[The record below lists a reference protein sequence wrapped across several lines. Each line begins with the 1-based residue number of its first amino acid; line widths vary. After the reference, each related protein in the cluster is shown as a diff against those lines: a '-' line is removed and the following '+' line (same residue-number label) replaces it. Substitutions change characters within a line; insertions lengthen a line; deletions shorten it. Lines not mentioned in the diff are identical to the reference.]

1 MEDAVL
7 KKYRLAHDISDGVIE
22 FARPLVKEGAS
33 ILEVAE
39 KIEARTKKDGA
50 MPSWPVNFS
59 INEWAAHVTPGIGD
73 RTVLKAGDLVK
84 VDIGCQVDGYIS
96 DRAFTVCIGQ
106 KSHPM
111 IETSERA
118 TKAALDALEP
128 GVTVS
133 EISAIIEDIVVGAGY
148 NPVRNLAGHS
158 MGQNSQHEPPTIPN
172 SKTNDKTV
180 IEAGTPLAIEVF
192 TTDGAGWVVESSP
205 TTIYKFLQDRPV
217 RMPEARR
224 ILEMAKKDFEM
235 LPFATRWLKGVSP
248 VRMEMAL
255 RQLVVAEALI
265 AYPPLREEAG
275 GMVAVYEDTKIV
287 L

>member
-1 MEDAVL
+1 MEEEVL
-7 KKYRLAHDISDGVIE
+7 RKYRLAHDISDRVIE
-22 FARPLVKEGAS
+22 FSRPLVREGAS
-33 ILEVAE
+33 TLEVAE
-39 KIEARTKKDGA
+39 KIEDRIRKEGA

-59 INEWAAHVTPGIGD
+59 INEWAAHKTPGIGD
-73 RTVLKAGDLVK
+73 QTVLKAGYLVK

-158 MGQNSQHEPPTIPN
+158 MSQNSQHEPPTIPN
-172 SKTNDKTV
+172 SKTRDRTT
-180 IEAGTPLAIEVF
+180 IEAGMPLAIEVF

-217 RMPEARR
+217 RMPEARK
-224 ILEMAKKDFEM
+224 ILEMAKRDFER
-235 LPFATRWLKGVSP
+235 LPFATRWLKGISQTKT
-248 VRMEMAL
+248 EMAL
-255 RQLVVAEALI
+255 RQLVEAGALI

-287 L
+287 V

>member
-1 MEDAVL
+1 MEESVL
-7 KKYRLAHDISDGVIE
+7 KKYKLAHDISDEVIE
-22 FARPLVKEGAS
+22 FAKTLVKEDAS
-33 ILEVAE
+33 TLEVAE
-39 KIEARTKKDGA
+39 KIENMIRKKGA

-59 INEWAAHVTPGIGD
+59 INEWAAHVTPEIGD
-73 RTVLKAGDLVK
+73 STILKAGDLVK

-111 IETSERA
+111 IDASEHA
-118 TKAALDALEP
+118 TKTALDALVP

-133 EISAIIEDIVVGAGY
+133 EISEIIEDAVVSAGY
-148 NPVRNLAGHS
+148 KPVRNLAGHS
-158 MGQNSQHEPPTIPN
+158 MGKNSQHEPPTIPN
-172 SKTNDKTV
+172 SKTQDKTV

-192 TTDGAGWVVESSP
+192 VTDGAGWVTESSP
-205 TTIYKFLQDRPV
+205 TTIYKFFQDKPV
-217 RMPEARR
+217 RMPEARK

-235 LPFATRWLKGVSP
+235 LPFATRWLKGIP
-248 VRMEMAL
+248 VVKMEMAL
-255 RQLVVAEALI
+255 RQLVETGALI

-275 GMVAVYEDTKIV
+275 GKVAVYEDTKIV